1 MVRQFKKKVIM
12 IVLIERRQTSLFIKD
27 DKGMHLRLVFAE
39 MEDAVARRLV
49 REYGFRQEWVYGIIH
64 ETVAYRH
71 EVDDNAVQEVLARLP
86 YLDRRR
92 ESDVLQAVQTI
103 VPQAVRIVRMRG
115 GIAKG
120 VKYED

>member
-1 MVRQFKKKVIM
+1 M

-39 MEDAVARRLV
+39 MEDAAARRLV

-64 ETVAYRH
+64 EIVAYRH

-86 YLDRRR
+86 YLERRR
-92 ESDVLQAVQTI
+92 EADVLQAVQTI